1 MNLDTA
7 QAHLT
12 AAQSAMD
19 NLDLKAP
26 FAGTVVDVNVDPG
39 QLIGTD
45 TWAVLVADFSEWYV
59 ETNDLNE
66 QEVVKISMGQGAA
79 ISPDALPDL
88 QMAGVV
94 TEIADRFNVQAG
106 DVLYTVRLLVEQ
118 PDPRLKWGMTV
129 ETTFNP

>member
-1 MNLDTA
+1 
-7 QAHLT
+7 
-12 AAQSAMD
+12 MD

-26 FAGTVVDVNVDPG
+26 FSGTVVEVNVDPG
-39 QLIGTD
+39 QLIGID

-66 QEVVKISMGQGAA
+66 QEVVKISMDQGAA

-88 QMAGVV
+88 QLSGVV
-94 TEIADRFNVQAG
+94 TEISDKFNLQAG
-106 DVLYTVRLLVEQ
+106 DVLYKVRLRVEQ